1 MFTTLVHSQS
11 AGQILAYKTFYFLS
25 PHGQSVSRELKNAM
39 TGESIAKER
48 RWHLW
53 ICRRQQLWVRSI
65 FAPLCSL
72 TYPHIHSHI

>member
-39 TGESIAKER
+39 TGESIAKKEGGISESAAGNNSG
-48 RWHLW
+48 LEAFSYPYALSP
-53 ICRRQQLWVRSI
+53 I
-65 FAPLCSL
+65 L
-72 TYPHIHSHI
+72 TYIQI